1 MWCNCYVYAWRKR
14 RREGGAIVLI
24 PSRRGWW
31 FHGQHLS
38 ADCTTISEFVPDYP
52 RNWLPVPPPWF
63 RGHEE
68 SRPFTD
74 RRIRERRSRPRYT
87 RNRRRPTPSV

>member
-1 MWCNCYVYAWRKR
+1 MWSNCYVYAWLKR
-14 RREGGAIVLI
+14 RREGGAILFL

-38 ADCTTISEFVPDYP
+38 ADCKTISEFVPDRPYLTWWFP
-52 RNWLPVPPPWF
+52 FPLLWF

-68 SRPFTD
+68 SQPFAD
-74 RRIRERRSRPRYT
+74 RRIRERRDMT
-87 RNRRRPTPSV
+87 RPTPDRRRR